1 MIDVY
6 GIRNCDTVKKA
17 RDWLE
22 ANGIEHRFHDFKL
35 EGLDAATAGRW
46 MKALGRDTVLNRR
59 GTTWRKLSP
68 AQQAVTSDADA
79 VTLVVAQPSLV
90 KRPVID
96 TGKTLTVASSNGNQ
110 PTEAT
115 INGLPVIVGVNAYI
129 KPAG

>member
-6 GIRNCDTVKKA
+6 GIKNCDTVKKA

-22 ANGIEHRFHDFKL
+22 AEGIGYRFHDFKA

-46 MKALGRDTVLNRR
+46 IQILGRDTVLNRR

-68 AQQAVTSDADA
+68 AQQVVSSDADA
-79 VTLVVAQPSLV
+79 VTLVTAQPSLV

-96 TGKTLTVASSNGNQ
+96 TGKTLT
-110 PTEAT
+110 
-115 INGLPVIVGVNAYI
+115 
-129 KPAG
+129 AGFGDEQRQVLKSL